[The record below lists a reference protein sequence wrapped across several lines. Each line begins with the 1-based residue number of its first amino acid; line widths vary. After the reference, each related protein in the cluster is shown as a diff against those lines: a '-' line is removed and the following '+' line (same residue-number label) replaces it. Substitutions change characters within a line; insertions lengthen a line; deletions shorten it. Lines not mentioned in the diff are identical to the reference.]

1 MWFFAVWTVWASL
14 INLLLKQVYYLYLRR
29 ISQILYNE
37 CRIHL
42 SNNLYCS
49 LASATNP
56 KLSSGQLNFL
66 FRLAPDWVYPA
77 MNITVYAVSSYL
89 TFSPLP
95 LWRFIF
101 CDTSHPSFTLSLT
114 FARNPA
120 LWCPDFPLQV
130 LLRANAPP

>member
-1 MWFFAVWTVWASL
+1 M
-14 INLLLKQVYYLYLRR
+14 YLRR
-29 ISQILYNE
+29 ISQILYNK

-42 SNNLYCS
+42 SNNFHCS

-56 KLSSGQLNFL
+56 KLSSGPLNSL

-77 MNITVYAVSSYL
+77 INIAVYAVSSYL

-95 LWRFIF
+95 LLWRFIF
-101 CDTSHPSFTLSLT
+101 CDTSHPSFTLSLA

-130 LLRANAPP
+130 FSPEQMRRRKYIPNK